1 MTLIFFIFI
10 LGVTVFIHELGHF
23 LSAKACGVHVYEF
36 SLGLG
41 PQIFHF
47 KRKNDE
53 TTYSI
58 RLFPIGGYVSMAGEA
73 EEEKGEIPKD
83 KQLVGKPWRWRFLT
97 IIAGI
102 LMNFLLALT
111 LFFIVGLFH
120 GGIEKTA
127 YISEIEEG
135 SQASLTNLQSGD
147 AILSINGKHLYS
159 SDLLLLELEV
169 NKGHEITLG
178 VRHENGKRENIVMTP
193 EKVETDGVVNYHY
206 GFAIESHVKK
216 GFFPALRYAFEKSI
230 SLLLQLFTII
240 WYLLTGKLGL
250 KAFSGPIGIYTL
262 VGETR
267 KAGLINLV
275 YLTGYLSLNVG
286 FMNFLP
292 IPAMDGGRLFF
303 LLIEKIKGSPVN
315 QRFENAVH
323 TVGLGLLMLL
333 MVYITFQDIIRL
345 L

>member
-1 MTLIFFIFI
+1 MTLIFFILI
-10 LGVTVFIHELGHF
+10 LGITVFIHELGHF

-36 SLGLG
+36 SLGMG

-73 EEEKGEIPKD
+73 EEEKGEIPKE

-120 GGIEKTA
+120 GAVERTA
-127 YISEIEEG
+127 YVSDLEEG
-135 SQASLTNLQSGD
+135 SRATLTNLQKGD
-147 AILSINGKHLYS
+147 AILSINGKSLYS

-169 NKGHEITLG
+169 NKGHEITFG
-178 VRHENGKRENIVMTP
+178 VRHENGKKEDITITP
-193 EKVETDGVVNYHY
+193 EKVEEDGKVTYHY
-206 GFAIESHVKK
+206 GFAIENHVQK
-216 GFFPALRYAFEKSI
+216 GFFPAIRYAFEKFI
-230 SLLLQLFTII
+230 SLFLQLLTIV
-240 WYLLTGKLGL
+240 WYLITGKLGI
-250 KAFSGPIGIYTL
+250 KAFSGPIGIYNL

-267 KAGLINLV
+267 KAGLINLL

-303 LLIEKIKGSPVN
+303 LLIEKVKGSPVN
-315 QRFENAVH
+315 QKFENTVH
-323 TVGLGLLMLL
+323 TVGLVLLMLL